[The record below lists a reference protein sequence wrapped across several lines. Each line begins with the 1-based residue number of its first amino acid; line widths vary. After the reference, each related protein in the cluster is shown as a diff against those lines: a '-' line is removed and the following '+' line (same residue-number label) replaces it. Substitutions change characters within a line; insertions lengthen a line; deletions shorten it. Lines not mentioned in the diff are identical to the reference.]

1 MHIEKRH
8 VADLVFEAFGRIF
21 DRTINLSLHILRG
34 LFGGMYTAHR
44 DLQMY

>member
-1 MHIEKRH
+1 MHVGKRH

-21 DRTINLSLHILRG
+21 DRPINLSLHILCG

-44 DLQMY
+44 DLQMH